1 MHRPR
6 ARVLSTRVGFD
17 DGIGW
22 VVQRTVSTGP
32 SLCHAQ
38 TMAVTSKDI
47 ARQLKISQSTVSRAL
62 RGDPRVAPE
71 TTARILETAREMD
84 YTPNLA
90 ARSLITRKTGTVA
103 LIVSDITNP
112 FYPELLDVLHNEFA
126 LGGYRTVLF
135 NERTDAPLEQH
146 VSDLVNGAAVDGL
159 VYVSATLGTPLPGRG
174 VRAVP
179 VVLVN
184 RYIDSTE
191 VDTVV
196 SDNRRG
202 GRIVAQA
209 IVGLGHRRIALIAG
223 PENATTSRDRERGF
237 REGLEA
243 RRVKLDETL
252 RRAGQFSHHSGYEC
266 CLDLLATEPRPTA
279 IFAANDVIA
288 FGALD
293 AARRLGVSV
302 PDELSIVG
310 FDDIDMAGWEGFN
323 LTTVRQ
329 PLAQMGHA
337 AVSLLL
343 ERIAAVGDQHRPRTL
358 VFPVGLVRRDT
369 LAAAREAPA
378 AGNAG

>member
-1 MHRPR
+1 
-6 ARVLSTRVGFD
+6 
-17 DGIGW
+17 
-22 VVQRTVSTGP
+22 
-32 SLCHAQ
+32 
-38 TMAVTSKDI
+38 MAVTSKDI

-71 TTARILETAREMD
+71 TTARILETARQMD

-243 RRVKLDETL
+243 RRVEFDETL
-252 RRAGQFSHHSGYEC
+252 RRAGQFSHTA
-266 CLDLLATEPRPTA
+266 ATS
-279 IFAANDVIA
+279 AASTCS
-288 FGALD
+288 
-293 AARRLGVSV
+293 RRSRG
-302 PDELSIVG
+302 
-310 FDDIDMAGWEGFN
+310 
-323 LTTVRQ
+323 
-329 PLAQMGHA
+329 
-337 AVSLLL
+337 
-343 ERIAAVGDQHRPRTL
+343 RPRSSQPTTSSPSARSTPL
-358 VFPVGLVRRDT
+358 VVSESASRTSSRSWASTTSTWRGGRGST
-369 LAAAREAPA
+369 
-378 AGNAG
+378 